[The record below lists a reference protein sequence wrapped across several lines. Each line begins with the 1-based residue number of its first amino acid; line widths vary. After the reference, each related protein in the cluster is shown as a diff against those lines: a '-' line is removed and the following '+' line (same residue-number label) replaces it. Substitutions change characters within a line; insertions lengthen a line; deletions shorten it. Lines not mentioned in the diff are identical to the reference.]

1 MTIIRNGTKALRAI
15 ARKLFISNRTID
27 DISKRSRRR
36 SGVEE
41 KVSDALN
48 CATINLP
55 IVKPTNYSLITV

>member
-1 MTIIRNGTKALRAI
+1 MTIIQNGTKALRAI

-27 DISKRSRRR
+27 EKRSRRR

>member
-27 DISKRSRRR
+27 EKRSRRR

>member
-27 DISKRSRRR
+27 EKRSRRR
-36 SGVEE
+36 SGVEK